1 MFGKAASSGHPGV
14 FGPTISYVTSSY
26 EFHTYPARLS
36 DAERDR
42 VLGVLREGAAQGKLS
57 HDTFIRRMELALV
70 ARRPDELQALTA
82 DLATEGRWS
91 RRLYAAVGRV
101 SAFSVRL
108 RRAWQAEKLPPLLLP
123 EPGPY
128 PLRIGRDPANG
139 LRLSHDTVSRLH
151 AELSRQGSLWI
162 LRDLGSTNGTTVNG
176 RRVTGSVVVHDGD
189 MVGFGRMSFR
199 LTAR

>member
-1 MFGKAASSGHPGV
+1 M
-14 FGPTISYVTSSY
+14 TSSY
-26 EFHTYPARLS
+26 EFNTYPARLS

-70 ARRPDELQALTA
+70 ARRSDELRALTA
-82 DLATEGRWS
+82 DLGTEVRWS
-91 RRLYAAVGRV
+91 QHLYRAVGRV
-101 SAFSVRL
+101 SAFSERL

-128 PLRIGRDPANG
+128 PLRIGRDPGNG

-151 AELSRQGSLWI
+151 AELSRQGNLWI